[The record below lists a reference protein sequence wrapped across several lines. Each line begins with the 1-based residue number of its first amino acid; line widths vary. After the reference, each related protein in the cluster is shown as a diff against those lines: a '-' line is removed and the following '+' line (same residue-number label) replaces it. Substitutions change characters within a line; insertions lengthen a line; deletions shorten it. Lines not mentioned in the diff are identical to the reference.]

1 LPKSANP
8 KRPIVLVVDDDP
20 SLLRAIS
27 RLIRAAGFEA
37 RTFERP
43 GLLLAAEVPKTN
55 ACLVLDVNMPEM
67 NGVELFEAL
76 VLSGRALPVIMITGQ
91 GDSRTKKLLE
101 EINAVDIL
109 LKPFDGDLLL
119 QAIERALCST
129 TGG

>member
-1 LPKSANP
+1 
-8 KRPIVLVVDDDP
+8 
-20 SLLRAIS
+20 
-27 RLIRAAGFEA
+27 
-37 RTFERP
+37 
-43 GLLLAAEVPKTN
+43 
-55 ACLVLDVNMPEM
+55 MPEM